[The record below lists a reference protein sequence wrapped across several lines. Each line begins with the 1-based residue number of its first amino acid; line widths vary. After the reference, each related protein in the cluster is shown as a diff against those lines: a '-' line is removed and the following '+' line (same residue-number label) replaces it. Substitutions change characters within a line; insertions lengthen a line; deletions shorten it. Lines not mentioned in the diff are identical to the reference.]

1 MKSKKHLNFSALRKS
16 LSSHFRQIPDQRQT
30 AKINYSI
37 HDAMMCGFACMYFQ
51 DPSLLQFQ
59 KQLKDEQNRNNLT
72 TLFDVDVIPENTQLR
87 DLVDVV
93 PSEQFRPIFKNY
105 FCSLQQS
112 KYLEHYEFLP
122 GLYLCSIDGTQFFN
136 SGKVDC
142 KKCLK
147 TQHKNGVVTSSH
159 KVLQAAIMHPDMR
172 QVIPLMPEEIRNT
185 DGTEKQDCESNAG
198 KRLLPKIRTDHP
210 QLGLIIV
217 GDDLFSRQPFIES
230 TLNEGMHYIFVAK
243 ESTHV
248 VMFNAIKQNPEKLNV
263 SRFVDEKNR
272 THIYEWMNDIPLN
285 GNKDTLMTN
294 FFRYTILITDKNGN
308 EKITFRAS
316 WISDLDLSGK
326 LIKHFVRG
334 ARCRWKIENECFNT
348 LKNQGYHIE
357 HNYGHGKD
365 NLCFNFLLLTL
376 LAFFFHQIFELTDL
390 LYQACRKKF
399 GSKKHMWETLRSY
412 IKILIFETWEIL
424 LDFALAP
431 TKYYLP
437 RYARCRPP

>member
-1 MKSKKHLNFSALRKS
+1 MKSNKQLNFSALRKC

-105 FCSLQQS
+105 FCALQRS
-112 KYLEHYEFLP
+112 KYLEHYQFLP

-147 TQHKNGVVTSSH
+147 TRHKNGEVTSSH

-243 ESTHV
+243 ESSHA

-272 THIYEWMNDIPLN
+272 THVYEWMNGVPLN

-334 ARCRWKIENECFNT
+334 GRCRWKIENECFNT

-357 HNYGHGKD
+357 HNYGHGKE

-399 GSKKHMWETLRSY
+399 GSKKHLWETLRSY
-412 IKILIFETWEIL
+412 IRILIFETWEIL
-424 LDFALAP
+424 LDFALTP
-431 TKYYLP
+431 TKYNLP